1 MNNVINHFIII
12 PWEPRKQLPSIHLQK
27 QHDAQ
32 QHTQQ
37 QPQEQPDPN
46 QQQRIQTFYPSWD
59 DFNHSPSYIEKIIQ
73 CICLALLFIS
83 TQNWIGQSYS
93 PPEWKHHAQY
103 DFNVEEMVIEKP
115 IEQSFKQLSHEV
127 FEAHNVAKNQL
138 K

>member
-1 MNNVINHFIII
+1 MLLWNVFNPESWGPTCLPPIG
-12 PWEPRKQLPSIHLQK
+12 PREFFPCKPYRTDVVSNALRQK
-27 QHDAQ
+27 
-32 QHTQQ
+32 
-37 QPQEQPDPN
+37 EYGLEFPN
-46 QQQRIQTFYPSWD
+46 SFCLILKIT
-59 DFNHSPSYIEKIIQ
+59 DFARKIIQ
-73 CICLALLFIS
+73 CNCLALLFIS